1 MNKTLVI
8 GIVVVVVGIFA
19 VGGFLL
25 WMMQSSPVPAQPNNE
40 QTQSSSSG
48 TGGLSPEEAG
58 RVVPLKSKINLKAE
72 TTSEGVLL
80 KWDTSDSGVLV
91 YYDIHEREPGTI
103 GWGELVKRVAAQQD
117 QSSYSYVVTGRV
129 SGQTYE
135 YQIIGINVS
144 GGYEIKETASKS
156 IEVV

>member
-48 TGGLSPEEAG
+48 TGGLSPEEAAL
-58 RVVPLKSKINLKAE
+58 VVPLKRKINLKAE
-72 TTSEGVLL
+72 NRSEGVSLN
-80 KWDTSDSGVLV
+80 WDHSDSGAMVF
-91 YYDIHEREPGTI
+91 
-103 GWGELVKRVAAQQD
+103 
-117 QSSYSYVVTGRV
+117 
-129 SGQTYE
+129 
-135 YQIIGINVS
+135 
-144 GGYEIKETASKS
+144 
-156 IEVV
+156 